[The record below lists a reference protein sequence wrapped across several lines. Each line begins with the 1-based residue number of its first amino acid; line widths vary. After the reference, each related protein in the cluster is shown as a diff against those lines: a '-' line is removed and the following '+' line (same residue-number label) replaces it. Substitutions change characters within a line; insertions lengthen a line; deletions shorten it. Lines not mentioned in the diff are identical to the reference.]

1 MKLLLTIALSTP
13 LLAAPLLAGCSTY
26 YDKSAVPD
34 ASVAWEQASQ
44 DCKVKEAAHHIKT
57 HSEMAACS
65 LAADRA
71 YYAAVKLK
79 AMYKFEDY
87 AASYQKLADL
97 QDANRISDEQAGF
110 KANQA
115 LRRFYS
121 LCNCGSAPSKFGAVP
136 GAGDSD
142 RYIQQSS
149 PQTATGNPFP

>member
-1 MKLLLTIALSTP
+1 MRLLLTIA
-13 LLAAPLLAGCSTY
+13 LAAPLLAGCSTY

-34 ASVAWEQASQ
+34 ASATWEQAAQ
-44 DCKVKEAAHHIKT
+44 DCKARAAAHDIKT

-71 YYAAVKLK
+71 YYTTVKLK

-87 AASYQKLADL
+87 AANYQKLAAL

-110 KANQA
+110 KAGQY

-121 LCNCGSAPSKFGAVP
+121 LCNCGLAQSKFGAVP
-136 GAGDSD
+136 EAHAYPPESGFVFNPGPPAA
-142 RYIQQSS
+142 S
-149 PQTATGNPFP
+149 PF

>member
-1 MKLLLTIALSTP
+1 MRLLLTIALSTP

-26 YDKSAVPD
+26 YDKSAAPD

-44 DCKVKEAAHHIKT
+44 DCKAREAAHEFKT

-79 AMYKFEDY
+79 AMYKFDDY
-87 AASYQKLADL
+87 AANYQKLAVL
-97 QDANRISDEQAGF
+97 QDANRITDEQASF
-110 KANQA
+110 RANQA

-121 LCNCGSAPSKFGAVP
+121 LCNCGSTQGKFGSVP
-136 GAGDSD
+136 GAALDSGS
-142 RYIQQSS
+142 YMQPSL
-149 PQTATGNPFP
+149 PQYPPSQF